1 MKRPNFFQFTNGL
14 KAPLPFSNREY
25 ENRLKGLRKIMA
37 EKNLEAWLMVFHAGV
52 LCSLMGHMSMFYLY
66 KFYSVGQVLPFYAL
80 FPIFGMLLSFFIFG
94 EIPTLIMVIGGI
106 IVITSVFLL
115 QKTS

>member
-1 MKRPNFFQFTNGL
+1 
-14 KAPLPFSNREY
+14 
-25 ENRLKGLRKIMA
+25 
-37 EKNLEAWLMVFHAGV
+37 
-52 LCSLMGHMSMFYLY
+52 
-66 KFYSVGQVLPFYAL
+66 
-80 FPIFGMLLSFFIFG
+80 MLLSFFIFG